1 MWLDDGNSTVY
12 VREPPNF
19 STPLSI
25 VTVWNSPPSN
35 TLGPRKKTQIEV
47 KWTEDRIFQNKVKI
61 FLTTQCVLKKK
72 LCKHISYYCLR
83 YKHRE
88 VVKILNCVKAK
99 IPEIIRSNVKVWKVF
114 GMKT

>member
-35 TLGPRKKTQIEV
+35 TLGPRKKTQIIGL
-47 KWTEDRIFQNKVKI
+47 KWNELKTEYFKI
-61 FLTTQCVLKKK
+61 RLKYSW
-72 LCKHISYYCLR
+72 L
-83 YKHRE
+83 
-88 VVKILNCVKAK
+88 
-99 IPEIIRSNVKVWKVF
+99 PNVF
-114 GMKT
+114 